1 MAIDPYRKSRLAR
14 KAIRKAHSLMRIL
27 QGTMALEGQGL
38 PRKTLKKMTKQT
50 ARELIEK
57 WNRGERR
64 WDDG

>member
-14 KAIRKAHSLMRIL
+14 KAIRKAREINRML

-38 PRKTLKKMTKQT
+38 PRKTLKKMMKLT

-64 WDDG
+64 WGDG